1 MAVQALKPAAGKIP
15 GGLLTSAAGER
26 QMDMAH
32 RRESERREELAR
44 LWSEAELAV
53 QAYVCAA
60 IRGFQD
66 AEDVV
71 QQVAVTAA
79 RRFDEYDPARPFVAW
94 ALWLAKARV
103 IDFYRSQGRRRLVF
117 SEVLLD
123 QVAESLV
130 RRQSGDAARAA
141 ALETC
146 IGKLPEK
153 SRRLMTMRYAEDAS
167 MEAIAAAIQST
178 AGAVRVMLFR
188 IRGLL
193 ADCVRAELAKEMA

>member
-1 MAVQALKPAAGKIP
+1 
-15 GGLLTSAAGER
+15 
-26 QMDMAH
+26 MAH
-32 RRESERREELAR
+32 RRETENRERLAR

-53 QAYVCAA
+53 QAYVFAA

-66 AEDVV
+66 AEDVI

-94 ALWLAKARV
+94 VLWLAKARI
-103 IDFYRSQGRRRLVF
+103 IDHYRSKGRQRIVF
-117 SEVLLD
+117 SDVLLD

-130 RRQSGDAARAA
+130 QRQSQDAPQAA
-141 ALETC
+141 ALERC

-153 SRRLMTMRYAEDAS
+153 SRRLMAMRYADDAS
-167 MEAIAAAIQST
+167 MEAIAAAIEST

-188 IRGLL
+188 IRRLL
-193 ADCVRAELAKEMA
+193 ADCVRSELAKEVT

>member
-1 MAVQALKPAAGKIP
+1 MEPLKPARGKIP
-15 GGLLTSAAGER
+15 GGLLTSGAGER

-32 RRESERREELAR
+32 RQESAQREELAR
-44 LWSEAELAV
+44 LWSEAEVAV
-53 QAYVCAA
+53 QAYVFAA

-79 RRFDEYDPARPFVAW
+79 RRFDEYDPTRPFVAW
-94 ALWLAKARV
+94 VLWLAKARV
-103 IDFYRSQGRRRLVF
+103 IDHYRSQGRRRLVF

-123 QVAESLV
+123 QIAESLV
-130 RRQSGDAARAA
+130 RRQSQDAARTA
-141 ALETC
+141 ALEKC

-153 SRRLMTMRYAEDAS
+153 SRRLMEMRYADDAS
-167 MEAIAAAIQST
+167 MEAIAAALQST

>member
-1 MAVQALKPAAGKIP
+1 MGM
-15 GGLLTSAAGER
+15 THDRESA
-26 QMDMAH
+26 
-32 RRESERREELAR
+32 RRETLAR

-53 QAYVCAA
+53 QAYVFAA

-79 RRFDEYDPARPFVAW
+79 RRFDEYDPSRPFVAW

-130 RRQSGDAARAA
+130 RRQSQDAARAA
-141 ALETC
+141 ALEAC

-153 SRRLMTMRYAEDAS
+153 SRRLMAMRYAEGAS

-193 ADCVRAELAKEMA
+193 ADCVRAELEKETA